1 VPAATP
7 AGSEG
12 DSMKNLYAG
21 VASIA
26 LLWTGQACAQVAP
39 AAQVA
44 PTAEPGQEASGS
56 PQDATAP
63 GDENEILVTAQRR
76 SERLV
81 DVPISISTVSAE
93 NIELAGQDSL
103 MSLNKLVPGI
113 YMSKPVYFLSP
124 TVRGVGST
132 LSVSNESAV
141 AVYIDGVYQPA
152 QASNVFDLASISGV
166 EVVKGPQGTLFGRNA
181 TGGAI
186 LVKTLDPS
194 FKVEGK
200 GNVSYGRF
208 DEIRANGYLN
218 VPLGDKVA
226 ANAAVSYRHSR
237 GYLRDA
243 KTGDIVNEGES
254 FAARG
259 KLLFQPTD
267 NLEIILTAA
276 HTEYS
281 DPTASN
287 YQSKDGKNSLSGIPG
302 AGPLAKGRFQ
312 VSHDT
317 KDVLKINAE
326 EYTSHINFDTGGGT
340 LSSITA
346 LKIDSLKTTNDIDNT
361 YLPGFRVDFTFKQR
375 TFTQEV
381 NFTSPAGN
389 PFTYVVGAFYYHNKR
404 FYPSFQYNLVEFLD
418 QDNRNE
424 SIAGYADGTYEF
436 GDLAVIAGIRYTTE
450 KRRIF
455 NALLPH
461 PLTPVAARGSV
472 SREARENSWSPRLG
486 LRYKLGDRS
495 NVYATFTK
503 GNKSGSFNGTSL
515 TNLGVTPETIDAY
528 EIGYKTAGHRFTFNT
543 AAYLYNYSDIQAAT
557 LTITNGVALSNTVNA
572 AKARIYGLEV
582 DGTYE
587 FSDAFNLHASFGYTH
602 GEYTSFPNAPGYV
615 ASGAG
620 YATTP
625 MDASGNPMVRQPR
638 FQASAQ
644 ANYIVPL
651 GDNSLTFTLSPSYNS
666 RVYFDFANQLSQ
678 GPVFLL
684 DASVE
689 LALQNGLKASIFGR
703 NLTDRVYYRSL
714 GYSTST
720 ISASYDDPITYGIKL
735 SYAFK

>member
-1 VPAATP
+1 
-7 AGSEG
+7 
-12 DSMKNLYAG
+12 MKNLHAG

-26 LLWTGQACAQVAP
+26 LLWSGQAFAQTTPAAQVAP
-39 AAQVA
+39 AAEPGQDAGGSKQDEVA
-44 PTAEPGQEASGS
+44 PT
-56 PQDATAP
+56 
-63 GDENEILVTAQRR
+63 DENDIVVTAQRR

-81 DVPISISTVSAE
+81 DVPISITTVSSE

-103 MSLNKLVPGI
+103 MSLNKLVPGL

-152 QASNVFDLASISGV
+152 QSSNVFDLASISGV

-194 FKVEGK
+194 FHTEGK
-200 GNVSYGRF
+200 LNLSYGRF
-208 DEIRANGYLN
+208 NEVRANGYVNL
-218 VPLGDKVA
+218 PISDTVA
-226 ANAAVSYRHSR
+226 VNAAVSYKYSE
-237 GYLRDA
+237 GSIRDVR
-243 KTGDIVNEGES
+243 TGVIVNEASS

-259 KLLFQPTD
+259 KLLFKPVD
-267 NLEIILTAA
+267 NLEVILTAA

-287 YQSKDGKNSLSGIPG
+287 YLSKDGKNSLSAIPG
-302 AGPLAKGRFQ
+302 AGPLATRRFQ
-312 VSHDT
+312 LSHDT
-317 KDVLKINAE
+317 RDVLKINAD
-326 EYTSHINFDTGGGT
+326 EYSSHINLDTGGGV

-346 LKIDSLKTTNDIDNT
+346 LKLDTLVTTNDADNT
-361 YLPGFRVDFTFKQR
+361 YLPAFRIDFTFKQR
-375 TFTQEV
+375 TFSQEV
-381 NFTSPAGN
+381 NFTSPAGDN
-389 PFTYVVGAFYYHNKR
+389 FSYVVGAFYYHNKR
-404 FYPSFQYNLVEFLD
+404 FYPEFKYNNVQFLL

-424 SIAGYADGTYEF
+424 SLAGYADGTYKI
-436 GDLAVIAGIRYTTE
+436 GDLAIIAGLRYTTE
-450 KRRIF
+450 KRTIS

-461 PLTPVAARGSV
+461 PLTPAIAQGSV
-472 SREARENSWSPRLG
+472 HREAREDSWSPRFG
-486 LRYKLGDRS
+486 LRYALGERS
-495 NVYATFTK
+495 NIYATFTR

-515 TNLGVTPETIDAY
+515 TSPGVTPESIDAF
-528 EIGYKTAGHRFTFNT
+528 EVGYKASGPRFTFNT
-543 AAYLYNYSDIQAAT
+543 AAYLYNYTDIQAST

-572 AKARIYGLEV
+572 AKARIYGLEL

-587 FSDAFNLHASFGYTH
+587 FSDAFNIHASFGYTH

-615 ASGAG
+615 PSGAG
-620 YATTP
+620 YATVP
-625 MDASGNPMVRQPR
+625 MDASGNVMVRQPK

-644 ANYIVPL
+644 ANYTVPI
-651 GDNSLTFTLSPSYNS
+651 GDSKLTFTLSPSYNS

-684 DASVE
+684 DGSIDLDLSSGMKVSVY
-689 LALQNGLKASIFGR
+689 GR

-735 SYAFK
+735 SYAF